1 MGRDKSLIAF
11 VKKKIERLCNINV
24 TGHGLECG
32 YQCQHGCNII
42 ELNPGIIVTFFQL
55 LSQLVRR
62 QQKKLLA
69 ILYAF
74 SELNSNP
81 IMMYPLKANCRT

>member
-24 TGHGLECG
+24 TGHGLVCG
-32 YQCQHGCNII
+32 YQCQHGFNII
-42 ELNPGIIVTFFQL
+42 ELNSGIIVMFFQI

-62 QQKKLLA
+62 QRK
-69 ILYAF
+69 AF
-74 SELNSNP
+74 SNS
-81 IMMYPLKANCRT
+81 LCFQLFEF